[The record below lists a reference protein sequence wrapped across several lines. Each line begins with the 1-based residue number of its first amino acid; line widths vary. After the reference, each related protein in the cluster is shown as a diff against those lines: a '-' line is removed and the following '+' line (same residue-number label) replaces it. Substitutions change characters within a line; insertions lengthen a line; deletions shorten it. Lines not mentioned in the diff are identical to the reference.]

1 MITRYGP
8 TAVVRA
14 IETAVPQ
21 RDAQVVVS
29 TVHKAKGLEWEQVKI
44 AGDFQQ
50 PRDQHTGRLLPIPRP
65 DAMLAY
71 VAVIRAKLLLD
82 TDGLSWVHAHHNA
95 RADVDNSFGSEQT
108 QTCAVPSNQSRPHQI
123 RPIDAAPA
131 GTSTIEADPRT
142 RRVDALT
149 TTRPAGK
156 RRREQ
161 PRRHPPPAAVPP
173 HDIEKALAVLGFAYG
188 AAIGVEG
195 ESGAWVVRG
204 VGKDGSVTCVGGP
217 YSQWR
222 SFPPQQCHLL
232 PTRSRRPRNVR

>member
-131 GTSTIEADPRT
+131 GTSTIEDPRGRAEST
-142 RRVDALT
+142 RSPQPAPPASVGGSNRVDTHLPPRSHPT
-149 TTRPAGK
+149 TSKRP
-156 RRREQ
+156 
-161 PRRHPPPAAVPP
+161 
-173 HDIEKALAVLGFAYG
+173 
-188 AAIGVEG
+188 
-195 ESGAWVVRG
+195 W
-204 VGKDGSVTCVGGP
+204 P
-217 YSQWR
+217 YSG
-222 SFPPQQCHLL
+222 SPTAPP
-232 PTRSRRPRNVR
+232 